1 MVAKKGAEKK
11 NTKVAPAKKSAA
23 KVNVAKAAAKKAPAK
38 KVNVTKA
45 AAKKAPTK
53 KLNVTKVAAK
63 KAPAKKVIVTKAAA
77 KKAPAKKVIVTK
89 AAAKKAPTKKVIVE
103 KAVVEKAPVKN
114 NAKPVAKAK
123 TTTVKKTVKVVSAK
137 HSNMVIAEVVPE
149 PVSLIPPTPRN
160 KVKSILVTQPKPESE
175 KSPYFDLAKK
185 CNIKVDFREFIHVEG
200 ISASDFRRDRINILD
215 YSAVIFTSRN
225 AADHYFRMCQEM
237 RITVP
242 ESMKYFCISEST
254 AYYLQKYVIFRKRK
268 IFHGKQT
275 FADMMDVIKKHKDDK
290 FLLPCTDIAN
300 VEGSE
305 LLEKAKIRYA
315 KAVIYKTVC
324 SDLSDLANVNYDVI
338 VFFSPSGIKSLFQ
351 NFPDFKQN
359 LTRIAA
365 FGASTSKAAEEAN
378 LHVDIKAPN
387 PQAPSMTMALE
398 QYITSVNKGK

>member
-1 MVAKKGAEKK
+1 MVAKKGTQKK
-11 NTKVAPAKKSAA
+11 TTKTASK
-23 KVNVAKAAAKKAPAK
+23 KAAAK
-38 KVNVTKA
+38 TKA
-45 AAKKAPTK
+45 ENPKSAKVVVKKAATK
-53 KLNVTKVAAK
+53 TAVAPKKVAAK
-63 KAPAKKVIVTKAAA
+63 KVEAPKKDTPKKVEA
-77 KKAPAKKVIVTK
+77 
-89 AAAKKAPTKKVIVE
+89 TKKVVIAKTKKASPIKTEDTKKVAIAAPKKTKATKT
-103 KAVVEKAPVKN
+103 KAVEEEA
-114 NAKPVAKAK
+114 
-123 TTTVKKTVKVVSAK
+123 
-137 HSNMVIAEVVPE
+137 VIAE
-149 PVSLIPPTPRN
+149 PVNVSTAPPTPRN

-200 ISASDFRRDRINILD
+200 IAATDFRRDRINILD

-242 ESMKYFCISEST
+242 ETMKYFCISEST

-268 IFHGKQT
+268 IFLGKQT

-300 VEGSE
+300 VEGAE

-365 FGASTSKAAEEAN
+365 FGATTAKAVEDAD
-378 LHVDIKAPN
+378 LYVDIKAPN
-387 PQAPSMTMALE
+387 PLAPSMTMALE